1 MRLNFRYISISF
13 LALFLFGCSPTR
25 QLEKKE
31 RIEVYGV
38 LGLEYDRNDN
48 FKLYKEAASWMGV
61 PHVEGGTSRSGTDCS
76 YLVQYIYMAV
86 YDILLERNS
95 ENILKINCKKISKN
109 NLREGDLVFFKTTN
123 KNQAKVNHVGIYLKD
138 HKFVHASSS
147 RGVMVSNLDD
157 DYWVRTWVCGGR
169 VR

>member
-13 LALFLFGCSPTR
+13 LALFLFSCSPTR

-38 LGLEYDRNDN
+38 LGLEYDKKDN
-48 FKLYKEAASWMGV
+48 FALYKEAASWMGV
-61 PHVEGGTSRSGTDCS
+61 PHVDGGMSREGVDCS
-76 YLVQYIYMAV
+76 SLVQQIYLKV
-86 YDILLERNS
+86 YNIKIERNS
-95 ENILKINCKKISKN
+95 ENILQINCKRISKN

-123 KNQAKVNHVGIYLKD
+123 KSSAKVNHVGIYLKE

-157 DYWVRTWVCGGR
+157 DYWVRAWVCGGR